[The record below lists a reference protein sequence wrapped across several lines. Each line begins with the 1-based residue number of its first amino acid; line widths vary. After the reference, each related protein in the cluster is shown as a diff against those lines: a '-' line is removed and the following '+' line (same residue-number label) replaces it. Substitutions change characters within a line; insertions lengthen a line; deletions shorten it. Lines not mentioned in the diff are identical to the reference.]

1 MTVTHANAAGLEITG
16 TRVILALAKERGVY
30 GSAASGPSPRAGISS
45 RFNEA
50 LARHN
55 DKTDYAA
62 ALDARLRTGRN
73 LVDRALADFR
83 AAIEQLPGLT

>member
-1 MTVTHANAAGLEITG
+1 MRQDSRSRVHGLSWRSRRKGAFTVQPILERLQELQF
-16 TRVILALAKERGVY
+16 RVD
-30 GSAASGPSPRAGISS
+30 
-45 RFNEA
+45 EA

-62 ALDARLRTGRN
+62 VPGARLRTGRN
-73 LVDRALADFR
+73 LVDRAPADFR